1 VAEEVVAAAVE
12 VDAEAVVV
20 ADAEVAVDAVN
31 LKMMKNDLHNIPFL
45 GNGIG
50 FRPELKS
57 FIFLNKDKIDFVE
70 IIADHYIDVPDAKM
84 RELDLLMEN
93 FTVIP
98 HAINLSLGTVEG
110 LDMDYVHKL
119 AALIQKIK
127 PPYWSEH
134 IAYTQA
140 HGYDIGHLAPVIYNE
155 EFLEILQKNIAI
167 VKEEIRFPF
176 ILENITYHIELPGKN
191 IDDADFLN
199 RICDLTA
206 CGLLLDI
213 TNLFIN
219 SKNLKFDPF
228 DFIDRLNPDHIVQ
241 LHYVGF
247 EGDESQLID
256 THAKATQ
263 KEIYDLMAHVF
274 KRRVPRGVLL
284 ERDDRY
290 ELLEEITEDLM
301 QSKRLLKTYRP

>member
-1 VAEEVVAAAVE
+1 MNTE
-12 VDAEAVVV
+12 
-20 ADAEVAVDAVN
+20 
-31 LKMMKNDLHNIPFL
+31 LHTIPFL

-70 IIADHYIDVPDAKM
+70 IIADHYIDVPEAKL
-84 RELDLLMEN
+84 RELELLMEN

-110 LDMDYVHKL
+110 LDMDYVRKL
-119 AALIQKIK
+119 AALIHKIK

-140 HGYDIGHLAPVIYNE
+140 HGYDIGHLAPVIHNE
-155 EFLEILQKNIAI
+155 EFLKILQKNITSVRALI
-167 VKEEIRFPF
+167 PFPF
-176 ILENITYHIELPGKN
+176 ILENITYHVELPGKD
-191 IDDADFLN
+191 IEDADFLN
-199 RICDLTA
+199 RICELTG

-219 SKNLKFDPF
+219 SRNLGFDPF
-228 DFIDRLNPDHIVQ
+228 EFLDRLNPDHIVQ

-247 EGDESQLID
+247 EGDDSQLID
-256 THAKATQ
+256 THARATQ
-263 KEIYDLMAHVF
+263 QEIYDLMAHVF
-274 KRRVPRGVLL
+274 KRRIPKGVLL

-290 ELLEEITEDLM
+290 ELLEEITADLV
-301 QSKRLLKTYRP
+301 QSKHLLQSHSA

>member
-1 VAEEVVAAAVE
+1 
-12 VDAEAVVV
+12 
-20 ADAEVAVDAVN
+20 
-31 LKMMKNDLHNIPFL
+31 MKNDLHNIPFL

-110 LDMDYVHKL
+110 LDMTYVHKL

-155 EFLEILQKNIAI
+155 EFLKILQKNIAI
-167 VKEEIRFPF
+167 VKEAIRFPF

-199 RICDLTA
+199 RICDLTG

-219 SKNLKFDPF
+219 SKNLTFDPF
-228 DFIDRLNPDHIVQ
+228 DFLDRLNPDHIVQ

-256 THAKATQ
+256 THARATQ
-263 KEIYDLMAHVF
+263 QEIYDLMAHVF

-301 QSKRLLKTYRP
+301 QSKRLLKMHKP

>member
-1 VAEEVVAAAVE
+1 MVAAVE
-12 VDAEAVVV
+12 AV
-20 ADAEVAVDAVN
+20 VAVDAAVVEDAVN
-31 LKMMKNDLHNIPFL
+31 DKNMKTELQTIPFL

-70 IIADHYIDVPDAKM
+70 IIADHYIDVPEAKM
-84 RELDLLMEN
+84 RELELLMEN

-110 LDMDYVHKL
+110 PDMDYVRKL
-119 AALIQKIK
+119 AALIQKIN

-140 HGYDIGHLAPVIYNE
+140 HGYEIGHLAPIVYSE
-155 EFLEILQKNIAI
+155 EFLEILRKNIAM
-167 VKEEIRFPF
+167 VQSEIPCPL
-176 ILENITYHIELPGKN
+176 ILENITYHIELPGKD
-191 IDDADFLN
+191 IEDADFLN
-199 RICDLTA
+199 RICELTG

-219 SKNLKFDPF
+219 SRNLKFDPF
-228 DFIDRLNPDHIVQ
+228 VFLDKLNPDHIVQ

-247 EGDESQLID
+247 EGDDSQLID
-256 THAKATQ
+256 THARATQ
-263 KEIYDLMAHVF
+263 QEIYDLMAHVF
-274 KRRVPRGVLL
+274 KRRVPKGVLL

-290 ELLEEITEDLM
+290 ELLEEISADLM
-301 QSKRLLKTYRP
+301 QSRQLLKNHKA

>member
-1 VAEEVVAAAVE
+1 MTKTM
-12 VDAEAVVV
+12 
-20 ADAEVAVDAVN
+20 N
-31 LKMMKNDLHNIPFL
+31 KQLHTIPFL

-70 IIADHYIDVPDAKM
+70 IIADHYIDVPEAKL
-84 RELDLLMEN
+84 RELDLLLEN

-110 LDMDYVHKL
+110 PYRNYVRKL
-119 AALIQKIK
+119 AALIRKIK

-140 HGYDIGHLAPVIYNE
+140 HGYDIGHLAPIVYSE
-155 EFLEILQKNIAI
+155 EFLEILQRNIAA
-167 VKEEIRFPF
+167 VQSEISCPL
-176 ILENITYHIELPGKN
+176 ILENITYHIELPGKD
-191 IDDADFLN
+191 IEDADFLN
-199 RICDLTA
+199 RICELTA

-219 SKNLKFDPF
+219 SRNLSFDPY

-256 THAKATQ
+256 THARATQ
-263 KEIYDLMAHVF
+263 KEIYDLMAYVF
-274 KRRVPRGVLL
+274 RRQVPKAVLL

-290 ELLEEITEDLM
+290 ELLDEITADLLNT
-301 QSKRLLKTYRP
+301 KHLLEKYKS